1 MAIPD
6 FQTLMKPL
14 LVLSQNEQKFQESI
28 AQVSEDFSLT
38 EEERDARVPSGR
50 MSLMQNRVAWAIT
63 YLFKAGLVERKKRGY
78 FSITESGQKTIEEDP
93 EKITIAYLMQFP
105 SFVEFRSQRKKG
117 SKETAGVEVV
127 DISILTPI
135 EQIAK
140 SHEELQGEV
149 EQELLDRIL
158 SQSPEFFERLVVEL
172 LKAMGYAGDEFI
184 AEAVGKSGDGG
195 IDGIIHQDSLGLE
208 AVYIQAKRYD
218 PSNSVGRP
226 ALQAFIGSLSGMS
239 ASKGVFIT
247 TSSFSSNVEPYLQ
260 SVPQRVITI
269 DGNRLV
275 ELMVQHGVGV
285 RKEQTYTV
293 YRVDEDFFVDD

>member
-135 EQIAK
+135 EQIAE

>member
-28 AQVSEDFSLT
+28 AQVSEVFSLT

>member
-117 SKETAGVEVV
+117 SKETAAVEVV

-135 EQIAK
+135 EQIAE

>member
-14 LVLSQNEQKFQESI
+14 LSLSQREQKFQESI
-28 AQVSEDFSLT
+28 ARVSDDFSLT
-38 EEERDARVPSGR
+38 QEERDARVPSGR
-50 MSLMQNRVAWAIT
+50 MSLIQNRVAWAIT
-63 YLFKAGLVERKKRGY
+63 YLAKAGLVERKKRGY

-93 EKITIAYLMQFP
+93 EKINIAYLKQFP
-105 SFVEFRSQRKKG
+105 SFVEFREQRKGGQK
-117 SKETAGVEVV
+117 SKTELEVA
-127 DISILTPI
+127 DISTLTPV

-140 SHEELQGEV
+140 SHRELQGEV
-149 EQELLDRIL
+149 EQELLERIL

-172 LKAMGYAGDEFI
+172 LKAMGYAGNEFL

-218 PSNSVGRP
+218 PSSSVGRP

-239 ASKGVFIT
+239 ATKGVFIT

-260 SVPQRVITI
+260 SVSQRVITI

-275 ELMVQHGVGV
+275 ELMVHHGVGV
-285 RKEQTYTV
+285 REEGTYTV
-293 YRVDEDFFVDD
+293 YRIDEDFFVEE